1 LGAASATQ
9 HVRMGSICGRDENA
23 SNASQ
28 PPQKATREGESK
40 PQKLAGKVAIV
51 TGGSTGIGLGMAM
64 ELAKEGA
71 MVVIV
76 GRTQKTLDDASKQ
89 LKSKGFPHAAFAA
102 DVSKEDAV
110 KAMVGKVLKDHKRID
125 ILVNNAGVE
134 GAAGPTEQQ
143 TSDEFDRLISINV
156 RSQFLL
162 SKAVIPHMKERN
174 AAILAK
180 LKKEGKD
187 DWKGLAGARP
197 HAGAII
203 NLSSIAGKKG
213 FASLSLYSATNYARI
228 GFTNS
233 LALELA
239 DSNITVNAVC
249 PGIVWTDMW
258 DSLAAKFGGSNE
270 ADKKQETFE
279 ASINKLIPLK
289 RPQFASEM
297 GDLVVYFAT
306 EPNVTG
312 QSVAIDGGY
321 CA

>member
-1 LGAASATQ
+1 L
-9 HVRMGSICGRDENA
+9 
-23 SNASQ
+23 
-28 PPQKATREGESK
+28 RE
-40 PQKLAGKVAIV
+40 PRLAGKVAIV
-51 TGGSTGIGLGMAM
+51 TGGSTGIGLGMAI

-71 MVVIV
+71 MPVIV
-76 GRTQKTLDDASKQ
+76 GRTQKTLDAAMEEM
-89 LKSKGFPHAAFAA
+89 KSKGFPCAAFAA

-110 KAMVGKVLKDHKRID
+110 KELVGKVLLEHKRID
-125 ILVNNAGVE
+125 IVVNNAGVE
-134 GAAGPTEQQ
+134 GAAGPTEEQ
-143 TSDEFDRLISINV
+143 TSDEFDRLFQINV
-156 RSQFLL
+156 RSQFLVC
-162 SKAVIPHMKERN
+162 KAVIPHMKEKN

-180 LKKEGKD
+180 LKEEGKG
-187 DWKGLAGARP
+187 DWKGIAAARP

-213 FASLSLYSATNYARI
+213 FANLSLYASTNYARI

-258 DSLAAKFGGSNE
+258 DSLAAKFGGSND

-279 ASINKLIPLK
+279 ASVNSLIPLK
-289 RPQFASEM
+289 RPQFSSEM
-297 GDLVVYFAT
+297 GELVVFFASQ
-306 EPNVTG
+306 PNVTG
-312 QSVAIDGGY
+312 QSVAVDGGY